1 VYRPEHLSVTVGDTI
16 RVTKNFKG
24 FRNNA
29 LHKITGIS
37 EDSLELDGR
46 AMPGS
51 MYHID
56 QGIAVTSHA
65 AQGKTVDQVIVS
77 APVEAFS
84 QVNQEQFYVSM
95 SRARQAMH
103 LITDS
108 KAALRAAVTRTSQRL
123 SPREV
128 INGLDQQKV
137 ITARD
142 LEHELRVDLQ
152 AGARRTREQGRGM
165 GR

>member
-1 VYRPEHLSVTVGDTI
+1 
-16 RVTKNFKG
+16 
-24 FRNNA
+24 
-29 LHKITGIS
+29 
-37 EDSLELDGR
+37 
-46 AMPGS
+46 
-51 MYHID
+51 
-56 QGIAVTSHA
+56 
-65 AQGKTVDQVIVS
+65 
-77 APVEAFS
+77 
-84 QVNQEQFYVSM
+84 
-95 SRARQAMH
+95 MH